1 MLKIERAEKKDMPK
15 VAKLINSSYDMY
27 EEFVDPKDLDQHHI
41 DKAWIEKNYEK
52 RNFYIAR
59 AGEESVGTITMQY
72 FGKVAYLGYI
82 YLDVEHMGKGY
93 GKKLIDHAR
102 KICEEKGV
110 TSMVLIAHPEATW
123 AIRAYEKYGFKLVST
138 KKEEILNFNGGF
150 MKPYYE
156 EGFHLYRYNVNVKS
170 KMNVADETAVA
181 AS

>member
-1 MLKIERAEKKDMPK
+1 MLKIEKAEKKDMPK

-41 DKAWIEKNYEK
+41 DKAWIDKNFEK
-52 RNFYIAR
+52 RNFFIAR
-59 AGEESVGTITMQY
+59 TDEESVGTITTQY

-102 KICEEKGV
+102 KICADKGIE
-110 TSMVLIAHPEATW
+110 SMVLIAHPEAKW
-123 AIRAYEKYGFKLVST
+123 ATRAYEKYGFERLYT
-138 KKEEILNFNGGF
+138 EKEDILKFHGGF

-156 EGFHLYRYNVNVKS
+156 EGFHLYRYS
-170 KMNVADETAVA
+170 IDAELSEQVAG
-181 AS
+181 